1 MRVGPTWHRLSPLAA
16 AWYNIQAGIDMTLFI
31 YTADINLFTADEE
44 ADMRA
49 LGMCR

>member
-1 MRVGPTWHRLSPLAA
+1 
-16 AWYNIQAGIDMTLFI
+16 MTLFI

-49 LGMCR
+49 LGMCRCVVANVLSLLHEI